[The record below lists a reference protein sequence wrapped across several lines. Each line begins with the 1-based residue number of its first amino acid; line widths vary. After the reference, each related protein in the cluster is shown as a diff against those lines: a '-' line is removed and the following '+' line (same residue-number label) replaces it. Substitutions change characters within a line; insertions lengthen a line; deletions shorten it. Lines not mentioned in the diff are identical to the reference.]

1 MADEAGGTG
10 RGGPA
15 IPDLDVP
22 SMRPATPRVSAA
34 PGQPS
39 KIPETPK
46 VRLDDLGDDFGAEFE
61 RSPAQSMQPS
71 RLPGGA
77 SFGPPGKQIA
87 IDVSM
92 GSDGDAFGDME
103 IERGGS
109 TSLPPMSPGR
119 PPMSSGRPPMPAS
132 RPSLSAGS
140 GLELGST
147 RPRPSFRAR
156 AHRGPSTL
164 ASIFAWFLTI
174 ASTAGAFAGLV
185 RVAHRPGRSFAAL
198 LPHAFDA
205 TSAKQSGAFALTAL
219 ALSIAIGYGGLKARG
234 RSWAMVSSA
243 AMLLI
248 AALAMVTVT
257 LVATDETPTPA
268 DGALLIP
275 YVMPLAIVLFGFGV
289 ASRGLPFFHDRG
301 ARRVLTLVVGLL
313 GGALIFAGIE
323 LSFLARFLPN
333 LR

>member
-1 MADEAGGTG
+1 MAEDTGGTG

-22 SMRPATPRVSAA
+22 SMRPSTPRVSAA
-34 PGQPS
+34 PAQPS
-39 KIPETPK
+39 KIPQAPQIQ
-46 VRLDDLGDDFGAEFE
+46 LDDLGDD
-61 RSPAQSMQPS
+61 
-71 RLPGGA
+71 
-77 SFGPPGKQIA
+77 
-87 IDVSM
+87 
-92 GSDGDAFGDME
+92 FGDME
-103 IERGGS
+103 IERGGA
-109 TSLPPMSPGR
+109 TSLPPMSSGR
-119 PPMSSGRPPMPAS
+119 PPMSSGRPSMSGGPAS
-132 RPSLSAGS
+132 RVSLPAGS

-147 RPRPSFRAR
+147 RPRPSLRAR
-156 AHRGPSTL
+156 AHRGPS
-164 ASIFAWFLTI
+164 AFESIAAWFLTV

-198 LPHAFDA
+198 LPRAFDA

-219 ALSIAIGYGGLKARG
+219 ALSIAVGYGGLKARG
-234 RSWAMVSSA
+234 RSWAMVGSA
-243 AMLLI
+243 AMLLL

-289 ASRGLPFFHDRG
+289 ASRGLPLFHDRG
-301 ARRVLTLVVGLL
+301 ARRVLTLVVGAL

-333 LR
+333 AR